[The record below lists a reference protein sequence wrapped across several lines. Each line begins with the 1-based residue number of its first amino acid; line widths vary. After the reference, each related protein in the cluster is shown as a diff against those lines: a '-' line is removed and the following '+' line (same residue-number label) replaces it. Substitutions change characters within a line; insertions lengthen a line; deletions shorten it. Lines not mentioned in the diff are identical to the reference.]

1 MRNFQV
7 PLDVIERAA
16 GFLIFD
22 GIANKEKLPQNQ
34 PNNKYLADFKFRK
47 RDPTT
52 GKLEPVS
59 PPPNKMPKLQQP
71 VAPAA

>member
-7 PLDVIERAA
+7 PLDLIERAA

-34 PNNKYLADFKFRK
+34 PNKYLADFKFRK
-47 RDPTT
+47 RDPVT
-52 GKLEPVS
+52 GKFEQLT
-59 PPPNKMPKLQQP
+59 PPPNKMPKLTQP
-71 VAPAA
+71 IAPAA